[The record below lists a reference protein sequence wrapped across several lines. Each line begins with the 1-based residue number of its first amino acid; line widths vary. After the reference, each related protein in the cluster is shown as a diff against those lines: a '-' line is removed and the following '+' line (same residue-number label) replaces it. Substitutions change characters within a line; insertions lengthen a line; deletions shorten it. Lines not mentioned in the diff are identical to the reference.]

1 MVGVKA
7 SKIREAGKNRDQ
19 LLNDLEKYKS
29 DLAKLRVAK
38 VASSSGA
45 KLAQIKVVRKNIART
60 LTIYNQD
67 TKKSLREKYA
77 GSKFTPVDLR
87 PKKTRAIRR
96 RLTPEQAN
104 KKTPKAVKRSLKIPK
119 RTYALKA

>member
-1 MVGVKA
+1 MVGIKA

-19 LLNDLEKYKS
+19 LLNDLEKYKN

-67 TKKSLREKYA
+67 TKNSLREKYA

-104 KKTPKAVKRSLKIPK
+104 KKTVKAAKKSVKIPK
-119 RTYALKA
+119 RVYALKA